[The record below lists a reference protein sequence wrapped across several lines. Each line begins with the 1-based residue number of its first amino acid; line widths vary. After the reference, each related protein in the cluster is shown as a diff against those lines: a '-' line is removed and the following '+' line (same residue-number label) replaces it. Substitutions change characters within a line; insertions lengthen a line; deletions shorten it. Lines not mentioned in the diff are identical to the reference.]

1 MCDLTVISPLLAAPG
16 DNSATALIV
25 ALLTLVLMTLAFSWH
40 QRRKIRQLETLV
52 TERTS
57 ELLDVQESLEARVS
71 ARTVELQRVN
81 DQLRHNEELYR
92 SVVNGQTEFIV
103 RWNDDG
109 TRTFVNDAYCRYFDV
124 SFEDCIGTSFFPL
137 IAEADR
143 EVVRQRL
150 NALSPDHPINSDE
163 HRVVRADGSIGWNV
177 WYDHGIFDESGRLIE
192 VQSVGRDITDR
203 KKIEAEREELIRTLE
218 AQNAEL
224 ERFTYTVSHDLRSP
238 LITIK
243 GFLGVLSRDLAS
255 GSSDRIEHD
264 MQRISEAAE
273 SMDRLLSQLLEIS
286 RIGRQVN
293 PPSTVALSELAREA
307 ADQVLGI
314 GINDVDL
321 DIAPD
326 LPTVECDRVRLLEV
340 FSNLIDNAVRFA
352 RPDVRPRIRIG
363 CRQSAETASLDSP
376 ADNQSSQDGSA
387 SPVIFVEDNGVG
399 IAPQYQ
405 EKVFGL
411 FEQLDGDG
419 TGTGIGLAIVRRVI
433 EVHNGRVWVESEGTG
448 HGATFC
454 FTLGGIT
461 SGEITSGG

>member
-16 DNSATALIV
+16 DNSATSFIV
-25 ALLTLVLMTLAFSWH
+25 ALLILVLMTLAFSWR

-150 NALSPDHPINSDE
+150 NALSPDHPANSDE

-177 WYDHGIFDESGRLIE
+177 WYDHGIFDESGRLVE

-218 AQNAEL
+218 SQNAEL

-243 GFLGVLSRDLAS
+243 GFLSMLSRDLAS
-255 GSSDRIEHD
+255 GSTDRIEHD
-264 MQRISEAAE
+264 IQRISEASE

-363 CRQSAETASLDSP
+363 CRPPAETASLDNP
-376 ADNQSSQDGSA
+376 TDNQSPQDGSA

-433 EVHNGRVWVESEGTG
+433 EVHNGRVWIESEGTG

-461 SGEITSGG
+461 SGG